1 MPLVVL
7 SRLCYN
13 KFNQG
18 NFQKTDQGVS
28 FIVQSAIGCCDLYIQ
43 IQKFW
48 NITVSLSV
56 VYNVIFKEDR
66 QFLSLSKSF
75 QAE

>member
-1 MPLVVL
+1 MAVL
-7 SRLCYN
+7 SRPCYD

-18 NFQKTDQGVS
+18 NLQKTDQGVS
-28 FIVQSAIGCCDLYIQ
+28 FIVQSANGCCDLYIQ